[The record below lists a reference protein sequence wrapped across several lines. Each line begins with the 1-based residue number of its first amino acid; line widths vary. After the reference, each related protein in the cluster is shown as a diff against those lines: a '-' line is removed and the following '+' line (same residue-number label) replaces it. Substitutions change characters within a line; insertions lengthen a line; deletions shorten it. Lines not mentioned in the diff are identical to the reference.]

1 MFKEIFDDIHA
12 HNPETYLIGIW
23 GKDGLELDKSVYLP
37 PEADMDLIG
46 AELAEVVGKLDN
58 LDLDRAGFLIEYIS
72 GKLKIMV
79 LSLNSGY
86 FLLLVSGKSVISGKL
101 KFYLDLKKDGILALL

>member
-1 MFKEIFDDIHA
+1 
-12 HNPETYLIGIW
+12 
-23 GKDGLELDKSVYLP
+23 
-37 PEADMDLIG
+37 MDLIG

-58 LDLDRAGFLIEYIS
+58 LDLDRAGFQIEYIS

-86 FLLLVSGKSVISGKL
+86 FLLLVSGKNVISGKL